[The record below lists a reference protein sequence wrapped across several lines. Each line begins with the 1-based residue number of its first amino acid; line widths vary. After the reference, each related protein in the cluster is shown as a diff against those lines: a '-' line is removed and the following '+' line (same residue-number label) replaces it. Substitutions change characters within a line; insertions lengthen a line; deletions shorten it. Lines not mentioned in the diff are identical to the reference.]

1 MSLPATLTDVFV
13 TMPPMEITATSVVP
27 PPTSTT
33 MDPSASLTGTSA
45 PIAAAKGSSMVYAF
59 LAPADSVASLTALS
73 STPVTPEGTQTA
85 TRGLTRYRSI
95 DLFGRAPRM
104 KYASIFSVT
113 SKSAITPFFRGWVAT
128 MWAGVRPIM
137 LLAAEPTA
145 TTLSVFVSTAS
156 AEGSERTTPQPLTNT
171 NVFAVPKS
179 MATSGANSRL
189 NIPIFAPWSPPC
201 TCVGAWLTLERLY
214 TTSRRKR
221 AGWEEW

>member
-1 MSLPATLTDVFV
+1 MSFPATLTEVFV
-13 TMPPMEITATSVVP
+13 TMPPKEITATSVVP

-33 MDPSASLTGTSA
+33 MDPSGSLTGRST
-45 PIAAAKGSSMVYAF
+45 PMAAAKGSSIVYAF

-85 TRGLTRYRSI
+85 TRGRSRYRRT

-104 KYASIFSVT
+104 KYVSIFSVT
-113 SKSAITPFFRGWVAT
+113 SKSAITPFLRGWVAT

-145 TTLSVFVSTAS
+145 TTLSVFMSIATT
-156 AEGSERTTPQPLTNT
+156 EGSESTTPQPLTKT

-179 MATSGANSRL
+179 IATSGANSRL
-189 NIPIFAPWSPPC
+189 N
-201 TCVGAWLTLERLY
+201 TLILATEFPTLHLHKGLANLESLY
-214 TTSRRKR
+214 TIRRRTR
-221 AGWEEW
+221 ARRGE

>member
-1 MSLPATLTDVFV
+1 MSFPATLTEVFV
-13 TMPPMEITATSVVP
+13 TMPPKEMTATSVVP

-33 MDPSASLTGTSA
+33 MDPSGSLTGRST
-45 PIAAAKGSSMVYAF
+45 PMAAAKGSSMVYAF

-85 TRGLTRYRSI
+85 TRGRSRYRRT

-104 KYASIFSVT
+104 KYVSIFSVT

-137 LLAAEPTA
+137 PLAAEPTA
-145 TTLSVFVSTAS
+145 TTLSVFVSTATT
-156 AEGSERTTPQPLTNT
+156 EGSESTTPQPLTNT

-179 MATSGANSRL
+179 IATSGANSRL
-189 NIPIFAPWSPPC
+189 NTRILVTEFPPC
-201 TCVGAWLTLERLY
+201 TYIRAWLTSKDFY
-214 TTSRRKR
+214 TTGRRK
-221 AGWEEW
+221 GL